1 MSENPFASIDQ
12 HFSNLKDPR
21 KEHLNHHPLINI
33 LIIALCAV
41 VAGADNW
48 TEIEAF
54 GKQKRN
60 WLRQFLDLSN
70 GIPSHDTFGR
80 VLARL
85 DPNQLID

>member
-1 MSENPFASIDQ
+1 MSKNPFTSIDQ
-12 HFSNLKDPR
+12 HFSNLEDPR